1 MLNQFTL
8 PVKILATVINSNFG
22 LLRFFLLEDERKLHR
37 KAASLH
43 EACRYE
49 PTVKAF

>member
-22 LLRFFLLEDERKLHR
+22 LLRFFCWRTNVNCIERPHHSIKHAGTNR
-37 KAASLH
+37 
-43 EACRYE
+43 R
-49 PTVKAF
+49 